1 MSMQTLDFQITGM
14 TCDHCASTLQ
24 QALGQVRGVRSA
36 TVSYPARQASVALDA
51 GVQAETLIKAIR
63 AKGFDA
69 TLQSAAVKEPAFSVA
84 PPTSVP
90 GAGAALKVVI
100 IGSGSAS
107 FAAALRAA
115 EEGATVTI
123 VEAGVVGGT
132 CVNVCIAAI
141 AMDDRPAAHTSARVR
156 IVLNMI
162 FLSN

>member
-36 TVSYPARQASVALDA
+36 TVSYPARQATVALDA
-51 GVQAETLIKAIR
+51 GVQAETLINAIR

-100 IGSGSAS
+100 LPQHCEPQRKARRSPSS
-107 FAAALRAA
+107 KRAWWA
-115 EEGATVTI
+115 EPVSMLVA
-123 VEAGVVGGT
+123 
-132 CVNVCIAAI
+132 CLP
-141 AMDDRPAAHTSARVR
+141 R
-156 IVLNMI
+156 
-162 FLSN
+162 F